1 MLRAQGPQEWFF
13 KELQAIAESTFRFQ
27 EASEAY
33 DLVERLSMEMQFYE
47 EKHILSGDDL
57 FFEYDPEKIRK
68 LLGSIGTWCS
78 LADAVFI
85 EQFTAENMLLW
96 STSHKYESICT
107 SEEPWFEAKYI
118 VEVLTFGVS

>member
-1 MLRAQGPQEWFF
+1 MSLQHLLCLRAGQIIGLVLEYIAMLRAQGPQEWFF

-57 FFEYDPEKIRK
+57 FFEYDPEKIKR
-68 LLGSIGTWCS
+68 LLGLIETWCT
-78 LADAVFI
+78 VRV
-85 EQFTAENMLLW
+85 MLC
-96 STSHKYESICT
+96 S
-107 SEEPWFEAKYI
+107 
-118 VEVLTFGVS
+118 